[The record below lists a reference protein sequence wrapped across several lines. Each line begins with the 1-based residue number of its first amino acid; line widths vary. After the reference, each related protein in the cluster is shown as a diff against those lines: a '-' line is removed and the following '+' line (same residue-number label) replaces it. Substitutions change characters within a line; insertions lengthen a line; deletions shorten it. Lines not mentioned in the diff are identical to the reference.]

1 MRHDWISGELGNAST
16 ASRTGFGALDRI
28 ASVTPSSRLTTA
40 ANNLSIDLAGL
51 SHTGNVRTNNEDHF
65 LVVRGGRYLETVST
79 NLPAGSLPEDPVGP
93 GIGITVADGMGAHAG
108 GEVASML
115 ATTTLIELVLAVPDW
130 ILRIDETTMAK
141 AEKLAVERVQR
152 THEAIVARA
161 AEDSR
166 LSGMGTTMTIAVSL
180 GLDLRVLHVG
190 DSRAYVLRDGR
201 LASLTH
207 DHSYA
212 QQLLDQGREEKVA
225 LRFRHLLTQSLG
237 GKDPQPEVTYWR
249 LAPGD
254 RLLVC
259 TDGLTDMVDEATIT
273 TELGRHARASATCR
287 GLVRR
292 ALDAGGADNVTAAVA
307 IYSARRR

>member
-1 MRHDWISGELGNAST
+1 ML
-16 ASRTGFGALDRI
+16 
-28 ASVTPSSRLTTA
+28 
-40 ANNLSIDLAGL
+40 
-51 SHTGNVRTNNEDHF
+51 
-65 LVVRGGRYLETVST
+65 RGGRYLETVST

-141 AEKLAVERVQR
+141 AEQLAVERVQK
-152 THEAIVARA
+152 THETIVARA
-161 AEDSR
+161 AEDPR

-212 QQLLDQGREEKVA
+212 QRLLDQGREEEVA
-225 LRFRHLLTQSLG
+225 RRFRHLLTQSLG
-237 GKDPQPEVTYWR
+237 GKDPHPEVTYWR

-259 TDGLTDMVDEATIT
+259 TDGLTDMVDEATIA
-273 TELGRHARASATCR
+273 TELGRHARASAACR